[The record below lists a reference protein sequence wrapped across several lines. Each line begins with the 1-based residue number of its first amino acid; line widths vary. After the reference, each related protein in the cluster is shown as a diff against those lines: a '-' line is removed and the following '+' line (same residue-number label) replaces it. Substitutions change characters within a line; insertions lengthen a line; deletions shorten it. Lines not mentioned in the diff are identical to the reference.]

1 MNAPLKNLLYRM
13 ADDALIIGHR
23 NSEWTGL
30 GPILEEDIAFSS
42 IAQDKIGHSL
52 ALFQML
58 NMLGEPEPDTAAFM
72 RNASQMKCCHLVEY
86 PIGGYDFSL
95 MRHFLFDTSEMIRY
109 QMLEESSFLPLSQ
122 LARKV
127 RGEIKYHVF
136 HANTWITQLGAKG
149 NEESHSKM
157 QTVLDFAFPL
167 ALGIFEQSEYEIEL
181 IGEGIFGGETE
192 LQKRWIEAIS
202 ITLEKATLVMPQI
215 ETVKP
220 SYGGR
225 HGSHTEYLEPM
236 LDEMTEVIDTDPQAV
251 W

>member
-1 MNAPLKNLLYRM
+1 MNAPLINLLYRM

-58 NMLGEPEPDTAAFM
+58 NMLGEPEPDKAAFM
-72 RNASQMKCCHLVEY
+72 RTASEMKCCHLVEY

-95 MRHFLFDTSEMIRY
+95 MRHFLFDTAEMLRY

-149 NEESHSKM
+149 NEESHAKM
-157 QTVLDFAFPL
+157 QVVLDFAFPL
-167 ALGIFEQSEYEIEL
+167 ALGIFEKSEYENEL
-181 IGEGIFGGETE
+181 ISEGIFGGEVE
-192 LQKRWIEAIS
+192 LQKRWIDAIS
-202 ITLEKATLVMPQI
+202 ITLEKATLVLPRI
-215 ETVKP
+215 ESVKP

-225 HGSHTEYLEPM
+225 SGLHTEYLEPM
-236 LDEMTEVIDTDPQAV
+236 LDEMTEVIDTDPLAV

>member
-1 MNAPLKNLLYRM
+1 MNSALKNLIYKM
-13 ADDALIIGHR
+13 ADDELIIGHR

-52 ALFQML
+52 ALFRIL
-58 NMLGEPEPDTAAFM
+58 ETLGEPEPDTAAFM

-86 PIGGYDFSL
+86 PNGGYDFSL
-95 MRHFLFDTSEMIRY
+95 MRHFLFDTAEMLRF
-109 QMLEESSFLPLSQ
+109 QMLEHSSFLPLAQ

-136 HANTWITQLGAKG
+136 HANTWVTQLGAQG
-149 NEESHSKM
+149 NDESHARM
-157 QTVLDFAFPL
+157 QSALNLTFPL
-167 ALGIFEQSEYEIEL
+167 ALGIFEPSPYESEL
-181 IGEGIFGGETE
+181 ISEGIFAGEVE
-192 LQKRWIEAIS
+192 LQSQWIEVIS
-202 ITLEKATLVMPQI
+202 RTIEKATLIMPSLDST
-215 ETVKP
+215 EP

-225 HGSHTEYLEPM
+225 YGSHTDYLQP
-236 LDEMTEVIDTDPQAV
+236 LLNEMTEVIATDPLAT